1 MESVFKTKE
10 VSRIL
15 GVNPTTIQRWV
26 KFFHIPCE
34 KNEHGHYLFNENNI
48 AQLNKI
54 KEQLDQ
60 GLPMSKVKL
69 SASDEPK
76 YKVEDVI
83 KKFNHMTKR
92 IENIEHRLEEKAT
105 NVVNIQLLQH
115 RRELE
120 KLHQLVENMKHD
132 IQQLKK
138 HIEKREADKQE
149 EQPPKSQKKWFAN
162 LLNFL

>member
-1 MESVFKTKE
+1 MESALKTKD

-26 KFFHIPCE
+26 KFFNLPCQ
-34 KNEHGHYLFNENNI
+34 KNEHGHYLFTEQHI
-48 AQLNKI
+48 AQLKMI

-92 IENIEHRLEEKAT
+92 IENIEYRLEEKAT

-132 IQQLKK
+132 IQQVKK
-138 HIEKREADKQE
+138 HIEKRESE
-149 EQPPKSQKKWFAN
+149 ESHQPQKNQKKWFSN
-162 LLNFL
+162 LLSFL

>member
-1 MESVFKTKE
+1 MGSVFKTKD

-15 GVNPTTIQRWV
+15 KVNPTTIQRWV
-26 KFFHIPCE
+26 KFFNLPCE
-34 KNEHGHYLFNENNI
+34 KNEHGHYLFTEQNI
-48 AQLNKI
+48 AQLKAI
-54 KEQLDQ
+54 KKQLEQ

-69 SASDEPK
+69 YAGDEPK

-132 IQQLKK
+132 IEQLKK
-138 HIEKREADKQE
+138 HIEKKEAEKQE
-149 EQPPKSQKKWFAN
+149 EPPKNQKKWFAN
-162 LLNFL
+162 LLSFL